1 MSRPAKSSSLT
12 GPAHPLPALK
22 PVENITQ
29 REQITQSVRRA
40 LMNGHFQPGQSVTVK
55 AISEMLGAGVMPAR
69 EAMNRLT
76 AEGALELR
84 PNRTVI
90 VPMLS
95 RREFDELTDL
105 RCHIEGLAAAQ
116 AVEHVAPEHI
126 AQLKAFDLAM
136 RAAAR
141 KGDADAYLDGNFQF
155 HFVIYR
161 LGASSFMLSI
171 IEKLWIRVGP
181 LIRSCFNDTGFA
193 DSGRLH
199 AQVIEALEARKEA
212 PLRKA
217 IVTDISVAAETIRA
231 AQAGR
236 AELAHAALPKAAKDV
251 NGVKAAHGSLAAWR

>member
-1 MSRPAKSSSLT
+1 MSLSAKSPSPT
-12 GPAHPLPALK
+12 HALPALK
-22 PVENITQ
+22 PVENITL
-29 REQITQSVRRA
+29 REQITQSVRSA

-55 AISEMLGAGVMPAR
+55 AISSMLGASVMPAR
-69 EAMNRLT
+69 EAMNRLI

-90 VPMLS
+90 VPVLS

-116 AVEHVAPEHI
+116 AVEHVEPAHI
-126 AQLKAFDLAM
+126 AQLRALDHAM
-136 RAAAR
+136 REAAR
-141 KGDADAYLDGNFQF
+141 AGDADAYLNGNFQF

-181 LIRSCFNDTGFA
+181 LIRACFNATGFS

-199 AQVIEALEARKEA
+199 AQIIESLEGGKGAS
-212 PLRKA
+212 LRKA
-217 IVTDISVAAETIRA
+217 IVADIAIAAETIRA
-231 AQAGR
+231 AQASR
-236 AELAHAALPKAAKDV
+236 AASQSEAPGTSAADMD
-251 NGVKAAHGSLAAWR
+251 GVKAAHGGLEAWV